1 MNHFVVDKYIR
12 VKPEHS
18 KGSLKSQI
26 LRKKFFMKRIG
37 IIGVGLLGNA
47 VATRLLKGK
56 FEVKGYDTCAEQIK
70 SLHAQGLIAAGSIAE
85 VAKDADAVFT
95 ILPSL
100 QSVEETILGA
110 GGLIETAPLNC
121 TLIQMSTISPEL
133 TRRLGEA
140 AATKGLVFLDAP
152 MSGTSAM
159 VERGDCAIFVAGDR
173 ARAYACQSIFDA
185 IAKKTHYV
193 GDIGM
198 ASLAKLATNLLV
210 GLNTAALAEAL
221 VLGAK
226 GGLAPST
233 LLDILKESAATSKMV
248 DVRGP
253 LMVSHRF
260 DAQMKVEL
268 FLKDFKLMLEEG
280 QRLGVS
286 LPLTSITQQ
295 LATATVAAGRGEEDL
310 AAIITTLEQLAG
322 LQEHPEMKK
331 N

>member
-1 MNHFVVDKYIR
+1 
-12 VKPEHS
+12 
-18 KGSLKSQI
+18 
-26 LRKKFFMKRIG
+26 MKQIG
-37 IIGVGLLGNA
+37 IIGVGLLGSG
-47 VATRLLKGK
+47 VASRLLKAK
-56 FEVKGYDTCAEQIK
+56 FEVKGYDTRPDQ
-70 SLHAQGLIAAGSIAE
+70 LRPLQPQGLIAAGSVADAAAE
-85 VAKDADAVFT
+85 ADAVFT

-100 QSVEETILGA
+100 ESVKAAILGP
-110 GGLIETAPLNC
+110 GGLLETAPRST

-133 TRRLGEA
+133 TRRLSGATA
-140 AATKGLVFLDAP
+140 AKGLGFLDAP

-173 ARAYACQSIFDA
+173 ARADSCRPIFDA

-193 GDIGM
+193 GEAGM

-226 GGLAPST
+226 GGLAPAV
-233 LLDILKESAATSKMV
+233 LLDILKESAAASKMV

-260 DAQMKVEL
+260 DAQMKVDL

-280 QRLGVS
+280 QRLGAA
-286 LPLTSITQQ
+286 LPLTSVTQQ
-295 LATATVAAGRGEEDL
+295 LATATAAAGRGEEDL
-310 AAIITTLEQLAG
+310 AAILTTLERLAG
-322 LQEHPEMKK
+322 LGHDRRS
-331 N
+331 